1 MPMLEPTV
9 DPSVPRGLPEAAQPT
24 PPALEEFTRFKDEDR
39 AADTYDRWSG
49 LLDGPLPEKGK
60 GADETLRV
68 LREIVIPSGLRTGA
82 PGFAGW
88 VTTMPT
94 VVPAAAALSASI
106 AGPQRWWVQPFNTL
120 EHIALDW
127 LKTLLGL
134 PASYQGT
141 FNNGGSAANL
151 IALAAARQWAC
162 EQHGFDPA
170 QDGLASLVKPR
181 VYASDQVH
189 HVITRAPAVP

>member
-9 DPSVPRGLPEAAQPT
+9 DPSVTTGLTEAIHSIL
-24 PPALEEFTRFKDEDR
+24 PALEEFTRFKDEDR
-39 AADTYDRWSG
+39 AADPYTSWSA

-120 EHIALDW
+120 EHIALEW

-134 PASYQGT
+134 PASFYRS
-141 FNNGGSAANL
+141 F
-151 IALAAARQWAC
+151 I
-162 EQHGFDPA
+162 HG
-170 QDGLASLVKPR
+170 
-181 VYASDQVH
+181 
-189 HVITRAPAVP
+189 